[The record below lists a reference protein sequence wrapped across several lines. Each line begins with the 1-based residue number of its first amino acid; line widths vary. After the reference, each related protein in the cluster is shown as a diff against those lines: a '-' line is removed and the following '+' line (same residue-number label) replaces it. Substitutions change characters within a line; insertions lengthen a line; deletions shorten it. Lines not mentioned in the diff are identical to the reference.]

1 MKTYRIQVRYAKLYF
16 DFTTKAAT
24 EDDAGMA
31 LVKAINEGAIQ
42 GEYEPLYTP
51 KICFIFIEE
60 VSDDTTQR
68 VIRQETRA

>member
-16 DFTTKAAT
+16 DFTTEAAN

-42 GEYEPLYTP
+42 GEHEPLYTP

-60 VSDDTTQR
+60 VSNDTTQR